1 MPDRI
6 QHLVSLPLAS
16 AACFAEATGKQPP
29 EWLATAD
36 PPGRPLGSGGG
47 TVHLLLEGW
56 RNLGAGQSLP
66 EWLEASRKLLVHG
79 GGLSRR
85 VPAYAAVGKPLMP
98 IPVWRWELGQRLD
111 QRLLDLQVPAY
122 RRILDAAP
130 SSARL
135 MVASGD
141 VIIRLG
147 SEPLS
152 IPEADVV
159 CMGLWVTPETACRF
173 GVFFVD
179 RDPPYR
185 LSRFLQKPSI
195 TQIRELAE
203 DCLFLADSG
212 MWLLSRRA
220 IDYLMRQTKWSGQEA
235 DLAGFAPEPYGLYEE
250 LGCELGAD
258 PCKNSFAAEGL
269 TSAVVALPGAEF
281 YHFGTGRDIIR
292 SNRAL
297 QNIVEDQSMIG
308 LMGAVPVPHPD
319 QFVLN
324 SRCTLPLRHD
334 ENHTL
339 WIENACVPDTWHL
352 ANSHFLTNVPE
363 NDWAL
368 DLPAGVC
375 LDFAPVGETAYA
387 VRFYGIDD
395 PCRGTVADQ
404 DTQFMGIPL
413 GEWFSRRGLQGPEGC
428 IHELPLYPVL
438 EPEMLQPEF
447 IQWLIDETPAE
458 NARWAAHWQD
468 CERLSA
474 AELLGRTNVARAHAT
489 QRQNMARVLPAMA
502 HNYRRS
508 LFYKLD
514 LDATASL
521 YADSGA
527 PPPAPVARGDVL
539 DPMTPFH
546 NRVFVACLE
555 RQRGKAGWEAH
566 EKQAFEI
573 LADLIT
579 HEAGSTPSAPVRS
592 VVDDQMV
599 WGSSPLRM
607 DLAGGWSDTPPY
619 CLEFGG
625 SVLNIAVDINGEPPI
640 QVFARSPGE
649 PHIIL
654 RSIDQGV
661 TERIT
666 TYEELA
672 TYANLQGIFSIPKAA
687 LAIAGFLPRFNANG
701 GASSLAQ
708 QLEDFGGGIELAMLA
723 AVPKG
728 SGLGTSSILAATV
741 LGVLGNLCGLGWDR
755 HDIFRETLR
764 VEQMLTSGG
773 GWQDQAGGLFHGI
786 KMVETQPGLVQTA
799 ELRWVPDQ
807 LFSGETT
814 NACLLYYTGITRT
827 AHDILKEIVRGIF
840 LNKREHLDTIGL
852 IRKNAGFCFNALQRA
867 DRIALCEAVRRS
879 WELNQRLDSGTNP
892 PAMQRIEQQIR
903 DYASGYKLLGAGG
916 GGYMLILAKD
926 IEAAGRIREGL
937 CANPPN
943 NRARFVDFKVSE
955 TGLRLTRS

>member
-1 MPDRI
+1 MPDSI
-6 QHLVSLPLAS
+6 QHLVSLPPAS
-16 AACFAEATGKQPP
+16 AGCFAEATGKRPP
-29 EWLATAD
+29 NWLATAD

-56 RNLGAGQSLP
+56 RGLGEGQSLP
-66 EWLEASRKLLVHG
+66 QWLGASRKLLVHG

-98 IPVWRWELGQRLD
+98 VPVWRWELGQRID
-111 QRLLDLQVPAY
+111 QRLLDLQTPAY
-122 RRILDAAP
+122 RRILNTAP
-130 SSARL
+130 PSARM
-135 MVASGD
+135 MVTSGD

-147 SEPLS
+147 PEPLA

-173 GVFFVD
+173 GVFFLD
-179 RDPPYR
+179 RDPPYG
-185 LSRFLQKPSI
+185 LSRFVQKPS
-195 TQIRELAE
+195 TAQIRELAE
-203 DCLFLADSG
+203 KHLFLADSG
-212 MWLLSRRA
+212 MWLFSQRA
-220 IDYLMRQTKWSGQEA
+220 IDYLMRRTQWSGQEG

-250 LGCELGAD
+250 LGCELGTD
-258 PCKNSFAAEGL
+258 TGDSGFAKAGL
-269 TSAVVALPGAEF
+269 TSAVVPLPGAEF

-308 LMGAVPVPHPD
+308 LMGAVPLPHPD

-324 SRCTLPLRHD
+324 SRCTLPLRQD

-339 WIENACVPDTWHL
+339 WIENACVPNAWQL
-352 ANSHFLTNVPE
+352 ANSHFPTNIPE
-363 NDWAL
+363 NDWNL
-368 DLPAGVC
+368 DLPAGTC
-375 LDFAPVGETAYA
+375 LDFAPVGDNAFA

-395 PCRGTVADQ
+395 PFRGTAADG
-404 DTQFMGIPL
+404 TRFMGVPL
-413 GEWFSRRGLQGPEGC
+413 NEWFSRRGLPAPEGC
-428 IHELPLYPVL
+428 VHDMPFYPVL
-438 EPEMLQPEF
+438 EPGETQPEF
-447 IQWLIDETPAE
+447 IQWLIADAPSD
-458 NARWAAHWQD
+458 NKRWADHWTD
-468 CERLSA
+468 CRRLSA
-474 AELLGRTNVARAHAT
+474 AGLLTETNVARAHAA
-489 QRQNMARVLPAMA
+489 QRRNMAAVLPAMA
-502 HNYRRS
+502 RNYRRS

-521 YADSGA
+521 YAESGESA
-527 PPPAPVARGDVL
+527 PDPLALNDVL

-546 NRVFVACLE
+546 NRVFMASLE
-555 RQRGKAGWEAH
+555 RRRGEGGWEAR
-566 EKQAFEI
+566 EKQGFEI
-573 LADLIT
+573 LCDLIT
-579 HEAGSTPSAPVRS
+579 RQAEGTRSDPKRS

-625 SVLNIAVDINGEPPI
+625 SVVNIAVDINGEPPI
-640 QVFARSPGE
+640 QVFARSSRE
-649 PHIIL
+649 PCIIL
-654 RSIDQGV
+654 NSIDQGM

-666 TYEELA
+666 TYEEVA
-672 TYANLQGIFSIPKAA
+672 SYANLKGVFSIPKAA

-701 GASSLAQ
+701 GAPSLKQ
-708 QLEDFGGGIELAMLA
+708 QLEDFGGGIELSMLS

-741 LGVLGNLCGLGWDR
+741 LGVLGNLCALGWNR
-755 HDIFRETLR
+755 HDIFRETLM

-786 KMVETQPGLVQTA
+786 KMVETQPGLAQTA
-799 ELRWVPDQ
+799 ALRWVPDQ
-807 LFSGETT
+807 LFSGEAA

-852 IRKNAGFCFNALQRA
+852 IRRNAVFCFNALQHA
-867 DRIALCEAVRRS
+867 DRTTLCEAVRRS
-879 WELNQRLDSGTNP
+879 WELNQRLDAGTNP
-892 PAMQRIEQQIR
+892 PQVARIEEKIR
-903 DYASGYKLLGAGG
+903 DYAAGYKLLGAGG
-916 GGYMLILAKD
+916 GGYLLILAKD
-926 IEAAGRIREGL
+926 PQAAARIREAL
-937 CANPPN
+937 AADPPN
-943 NRARFVDFKVSE
+943 PRARFVDFKVSG

>member
-1 MPDRI
+1 MPDSI
-6 QHLVSLPLAS
+6 QHLVSLPPAS
-16 AACFAEATGKQPP
+16 AECFAEATGKHPP
-29 EWLATAD
+29 DWLATAD

-56 RNLGAGQSLP
+56 RELGARQSLA
-66 EWLEASRKLLVHG
+66 EWLGESRKLLVHG

-98 IPVWRWELGQRLD
+98 VPVWRWELGQRID
-111 QRLLDLQVPAY
+111 QRLLDLQTPTY
-122 RRILDAAP
+122 RRILHAAP
-130 SSARL
+130 PSTRM
-135 MVASGD
+135 MVTSGD
-141 VIIRLG
+141 VIIRVG
-147 SEPLS
+147 SEPFAV
-152 IPEADVV
+152 PEADVV

-173 GVFFVD
+173 GVFFLD
-179 RDPPYR
+179 RDSPYA
-185 LSRFLQKPSI
+185 LSRFVQKPST

-203 DCLFLADSG
+203 KHFFLADSG
-212 MWLLSRRA
+212 IWLFSQRA
-220 IDYLMRQTKWSGQEA
+220 IDYLMRRTQWSGRED
-235 DLAGFAPEPYGLYEE
+235 DLADFAPEPYGLYEE
-250 LGCELGAD
+250 LGCELGTDAGR
-258 PCKNSFAAEGL
+258 SGFAEAGL
-269 TSAVVALPGAEF
+269 TSAVVPLPGAEF
-281 YHFGTGRDIIR
+281 YHFGTGRDIVR

-308 LMGAVPVPHPD
+308 LMGTVPLPHPD

-324 SRCTLPLRHD
+324 SRCALPLRHD

-339 WIENACVPDTWHL
+339 WIENACIPDTWHL

-363 NDWAL
+363 NDWTL
-368 DLPAGVC
+368 HLPAGAC
-375 LDFAPVGETAYA
+375 LDFAPVGDTAFA

-395 PCRGTVADQ
+395 PFRGSAAEPE
-404 DTQFMGIPL
+404 TQFMGAPL
-413 GEWFSRRGLQGPEGC
+413 GRWFSQRGLQAPEGC
-428 IHELPLYPVL
+428 MHDIPLYPVL
-438 EPEMLQPEF
+438 EPHELRPEL
-447 IQWLIDETPAE
+447 IRWLIAE
-458 NARWAAHWQD
+458 APSANEQWADYWTGGR
-468 CERLSA
+468 RLSA
-474 AELLGRTNVARAHAT
+474 AVLVTATNVARAHAT
-489 QRQNMARVLPAMA
+489 QRKNMAAVLPAMA
-502 HNYRRS
+502 RNYRRS

-521 YADSGA
+521 YADSGEA
-527 PPPAPVARGDVL
+527 PPDPLAPNDVL

-546 NRVFVACLE
+546 NRVFMASLE
-555 RQRGKAGWEAH
+555 RRRGKGDWETR
-566 EKQAFEI
+566 EKQGFEI
-573 LADLIT
+573 LCDLIT
-579 HEAGSTPSAPVRS
+579 RQAESTPSAPKRS

-625 SVLNIAVDINGEPPI
+625 SVVNIAVDINGEPPI
-640 QVFARSPGE
+640 QVFARSSQE
-649 PHIIL
+649 PCIIL
-654 RSIDQGV
+654 NSIDQGM

-672 TYANLQGIFSIPKAA
+672 AYANLKGVFSIPKAA
-687 LAIAGFLPRFNANG
+687 LAIAGFLPRFNAHG
-701 GASSLAQ
+701 GAASLKR
-708 QLEDFGGGIELAMLA
+708 QLEEFGGGIELSMLA

-741 LGVLGNLCGLGWDR
+741 LGVLGNLCALGWDR
-755 HDIFRETLR
+755 HDIFRETLM

-773 GWQDQAGGLFHGI
+773 GWQDQAGGLFYGI
-786 KMVETQPGLVQTA
+786 KMIETQPGLDQNA
-799 ELRWVPDQ
+799 ALRWVPDQ
-807 LFSGETT
+807 LFSGEAA

-852 IRKNAGFCFNALQRA
+852 IRGNATFCFNALQRA
-867 DRIALCEAVRRS
+867 DRSTLCEAVRRS

-892 PAMQRIEQQIR
+892 PAVARIERQIR
-903 DYASGYKLLGAGG
+903 DYAAGYKLLGAGG
-916 GGYMLILAKD
+916 GGYLLILAKD
-926 IEAAGRIREGL
+926 PHAAGRIRDSL
-937 CANPPN
+937 TADPPN